1 MGFEAGELGVVVR
14 SSVLSCI
21 FIRRRGTGEGLA
33 ARCLAVGVEL
43 VRGVLAGELQDV
55 AVVGGYSELHDVMP
69 VAVLVLELV
78 IVAVRRSVVAHLVH
92 LLRIPPG
99 VPAELVLVEIPDK
112 IAAVLGIEQFVTIAA
127 PATRPLKFF
136 CFFARSA
143 SSSFGMVLYFVM
155 MPRASVGS
163 RVNYN

>member
-1 MGFEAGELGVVVR
+1 MGFEAGELVLSS

-43 VRGVLAGELQDV
+43 VRGVLASELQDV

-78 IVAVRRSVVAHLVH
+78 TVSYTHLTLPTI
-92 LLRIPPG
+92 LL
-99 VPAELVLVEIPDK
+99 V
-112 IAAVLGIEQFVTIAA
+112 
-127 PATRPLKFF
+127 
-136 CFFARSA
+136 
-143 SSSFGMVLYFVM
+143 
-155 MPRASVGS
+155 
-163 RVNYN
+163 